1 VAVTQ
6 GLVERI
12 GYEFRDPNLL
22 MRALTHS
29 SYREENGHDY
39 EAMEFLGDRVLG
51 LIVAEELYL
60 RDPHM
65 AEGPLT
71 QSLKGLVCTE
81 TLAEV
86 AGELGLA
93 EALRAEKRGSTNSVR
108 ASVNVL
114 ADACEALIAAIYLD
128 AGLEGA
134 RSFVLRHW
142 KDRFD
147 SVRFDLKDPKTTL
160 QEWTGAHA
168 LAGPVYQVVSRHG
181 PHHDPTFI
189 VDVTVQNR
197 SPARGEGRSKRQAE
211 QEAARALLIRE
222 GIWLE

>member
-1 VAVTQ
+1 LAVSQALTK
-6 GLVERI
+6 RI
-12 GYEFRDPNLL
+12 GYEFRDPSLL
-22 MRALTHS
+22 TRALTHS
-29 SYREENGHDY
+29 SYRDEKGHDY
-39 EAMEFLGDRVLG
+39 EAMEFLGDRILG
-51 LIVAEELYL
+51 LIVAEELYR

-65 AEGPLT
+65 AEGLLT
-71 QSLKGLVCTE
+71 QSLKSLVCTD

-86 AGELGLA
+86 AAELGLA
-93 EALRAEKRGSTNSVR
+93 EALRAEKPGSTNSVR

-134 RSFVLRHW
+134 RSFVRRHW

-168 LAGPVYQVVSRHG
+168 LAGPVYQVISRHG

-189 VDVTVQNR
+189 IDVTVQNYG
-197 SPARGEGRSKRQAE
+197 PARGEGRSKRQAE
-211 QEAARALLIRE
+211 QEAARALLMRE
-222 GIWLE
+222 GIWVE